1 MGPRPRNTRV
11 SAQIVNLKHQT
22 GGQAV
27 DQDPLRQ
34 KQDKAD
40 HVKRKN
46 VTLQILTEWKPLPH
60 FPRITT
66 INAE

>member
-1 MGPRPRNTRV
+1 MGPR
-11 SAQIVNLKHQT
+11 AQIVNLKHRT
-22 GGQAV
+22 GGHAV

-46 VTLQILTEWKPLPH
+46 VTLRILTE
-60 FPRITT
+60 
-66 INAE
+66 

>member
-22 GGQAV
+22 VGQAV

-46 VTLQILTEWKPLPH
+46 VTLQILTE
-60 FPRITT
+60 
-66 INAE
+66 